1 MYQSYEPDDLALVTA
16 ALKAV
21 AEPTRLRILKS
32 LEVGELCACKIVSLV
47 GLSQPTVSRH
57 LAILKAAGLVTE
69 RREGRWCHYRT
80 AADASGFRA
89 RLLALLDTWGG
100 EDEVVTQDWRRAEE
114 LHRTP
119 ARPQEQRAC

>member
-1 MYQSYEPDDLALVTA
+1 MYLSNAPDDLALVSS

-32 LEVGELCACKIVSLV
+32 LEVGELCACKIVELV

-69 RREGRWCHYRT
+69 RKEGRWTHYRT
-80 AADASGFRA
+80 STDASGFRS
-89 RLLALLDTWGG
+89 RLLSLLDTWGG
-100 EDEVVTQDWRRAEE
+100 EDDVVTRDWRRAEE
-114 LHRTP
+114 LRRAT
-119 ARPQEQRAC
+119 ARP